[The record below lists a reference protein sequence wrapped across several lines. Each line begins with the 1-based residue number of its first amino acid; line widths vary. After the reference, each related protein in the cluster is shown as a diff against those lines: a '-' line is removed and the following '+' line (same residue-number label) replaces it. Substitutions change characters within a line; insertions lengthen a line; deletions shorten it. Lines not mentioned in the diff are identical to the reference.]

1 MASKGISPTREEDF
15 PAWFQSV
22 VREAEVAELAH
33 VRGSMVIRPWG
44 YAIWELMQAELDREI
59 KASGAQN
66 AYFPLFIPLSY
77 FEEEAEH
84 VDGFAKEMAVV
95 THHRLEEDP
104 ANPEKLRP
112 GGELAEPLIVR
123 PTSETIIGKSF
134 AKWINSYRDLPLM
147 VNQWAN
153 VVRWEMRP
161 RVLLR
166 TTEFLWQEGH
176 TAHAGEEEARRETEQ
191 MLEVYRRFAESFL
204 AMPVITGEKPE
215 EERFPG
221 AVMSLSIEAMMQD
234 GKALQAGTSHYL
246 GQSFAEAAEIDFLD
260 KDGER
265 QLVHTSSWG
274 VSTRLLGALI
284 MSHGDDVGLRLPPTV
299 APQQVVVIPVLR
311 GKDDDAVRA
320 EVEALAAE
328 LREQSFAGKPVRV
341 LADFRDRDAPAK
353 RWEWTRKGVPLV
365 LEIGPRD
372 LEKEAV
378 AVRRRDDGDLGMK
391 SVPRAEIGAGVGP
404 MLEQMQAGYFG
415 EAGERLASRTARD
428 IESLDEFRQW
438 FASEEEDAAASGF
451 VRAPWSEAAGSAAIL
466 EELKVSVRCIPFDQQ
481 LAPDSACVLT
491 GEPAVVEAVFGKAY

>member
-1 MASKGISPTREEDF
+1 MAAKGISPTRAEDF

-84 VDGFAKEMAVV
+84 VEGFAKEMAVV

-104 ANPEKLRP
+104 EDPGKLRP
-112 GGELAEPLIVR
+112 GGKLAEPLIVR

-176 TAHAGEEEARRETEQ
+176 TAHANEEEARRETED

-204 AMPVITGEKPE
+204 AMPVLTGEKPE

-284 MSHGDDVGLRLPPTV
+284 MSHGDDLGLRLPPTV

-320 EVEALAAE
+320 EVEALTAE
-328 LREQSFAGKPVRV
+328 IREQSFQGGPLRV
-341 LADFRDRDAPAK
+341 LADFRDREGPAK
-353 RWEWTRKGVPLV
+353 RWEWTRKGVPLII
-365 LEIGPRD
+365 EIGPRD
-372 LEKEAV
+372 LDQGVV
-378 AVRRRDDGDLGMK
+378 AVRRRDDEELSME
-391 SVPRAEIGAGVGP
+391 SVPRGEIGAKVGP
-404 MLEQMQAGYFG
+404 ILEQMQVGYF
-415 EAGERLASRTARD
+415 ELAAERLAARTAGD
-428 IESLDEFRQW
+428 IEGPDAFREW
-438 FASEEEDAAASGF
+438 FAGEEDAAASGF
-451 VRAPWSEAAGSAAIL
+451 VRAPWSEAAESAAIL

-481 LAPDSACVLT
+481 LAPGSACVLT
-491 GEPAVVEAVFGKAY
+491 GKPAVVEAVFGKAY

>member
-1 MASKGISPTREEDF
+1 M
-15 PAWFQSV
+15 
-22 VREAEVAELAH
+22 
-33 VRGSMVIRPWG
+33 
-44 YAIWELMQAELDREI
+44 
-59 KASGAQN
+59 
-66 AYFPLFIPLSY
+66 
-77 FEEEAEH
+77 
-84 VDGFAKEMAVV
+84 V

-104 ANPEKLRP
+104 ANPGKLRP

-147 VNQWAN
+147 INQWAN

-176 TAHAGEEEARRETEQ
+176 TAHASEEEARRETED

-246 GQSFAEAAEIDFLD
+246 GQNFAKAAEIDFLD

-320 EVEALAAE
+320 EVEAVAAE
-328 LREQSFAGKPVRV
+328 LREQTFQGKPVRV
-341 LADFRDRDAPAK
+341 LADFRDREGQAK
-353 RWEWTRKGVPLV
+353 RWEWTRKGVPLII
-365 LEIGPRD
+365 EIGPRD
-372 LEKEAV
+372 LDQGVV
-378 AVRRRDDGDLGMK
+378 AVRRRDDADLGME
-391 SVPRAEIGAGVGP
+391 SVPRGEIGSWIGP
-404 MLEQMQAGYFG
+404 ALEQIQSGVLRAGG
-415 EAGERLASRTARD
+415 GAIDHEDGGGDRQPGRVPRVVLRRGGGRCGERLRQG
-428 IESLDEFRQW
+428 SLER
-438 FASEEEDAAASGF
+438 SGG
-451 VRAPWSEAAGSAAIL
+451 VGLDPRRA
-466 EELKVSVRCIPFDQQ
+466 
-481 LAPDSACVLT
+481 
-491 GEPAVVEAVFGKAY
+491 